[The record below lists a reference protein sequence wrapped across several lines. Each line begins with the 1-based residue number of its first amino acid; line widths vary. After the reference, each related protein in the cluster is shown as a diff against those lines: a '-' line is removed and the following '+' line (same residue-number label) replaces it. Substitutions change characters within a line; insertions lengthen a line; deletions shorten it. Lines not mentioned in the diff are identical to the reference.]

1 MSKRE
6 LSRRSFAA
14 TLLIGT
20 AAIAWPGYASA
31 NHRRTVD
38 LIITAIRW
46 SEDLGVTWHNDPVS
60 EGSEVWFEAD
70 VKNIGLAGAHA
81 EQDYPG
87 GFSC

>member
-6 LSRRSFAA
+6 LSRRSFAE

-31 NHRRTVD
+31 NHRRMVD

-46 SEDLGVTWHNDPVS
+46 SEDGVTWHNDPVL
-60 EGSEVWFEAD
+60 EGSDEGRVAGLVE
-70 VKNIGLAGAHA
+70 IG
-81 EQDYPG
+81 
-87 GFSC
+87 